1 MIKNFFFFVKSEIN
15 REVYKETTEKN
26 APVFGIR
33 KRPGFLKFNP
43 KAEVPYQELAKN
55 IWRI

>member
-1 MIKNFFFFVKSEIN
+1 M
-15 REVYKETTEKN
+15 YKETTEKN